1 MTTQSDKTIRVAL
14 LGYGLAGSVFHAP
27 LVTATQG
34 MKIAAIVTSNPE
46 RQQQAK
52 KDFPNAVILNSAD
65 DVWQRASEFD
75 LVVLATP
82 NKTHAPFAIKAME
95 LGLHVV
101 IDKPMATS
109 VEEAKSVVEVS
120 KKTKRLVTIFQNRR
134 WDNDFLTV
142 KKIVDENKLGPITRF
157 ESRMDRFRP
166 QPKAQAWRESA
177 DPNEAGGLLFDLG
190 SHLID
195 QALVLFG
202 QPKTVYAEMDIRR
215 PFAQVDDD
223 TFIAITFENGV
234 RAHLSASVVARI
246 PGQRIRISGL
256 HGTYEKWGADPEE
269 DALRAGMRPDD
280 PKWGK
285 EPKEKW
291 GRIAITKDDQEID
304 QIVESVDGAWECYY
318 TMVRDAITKGGPL
331 PVNPQDVIT
340 AMQVIEAAK
349 KSAKQKQ
356 VVELSGALATSCC

>member
-1 MTTQSDKTIRVAL
+1 MTTSNDKTVRVAL
-14 LGYGLAGSVFHAP
+14 FGYGLAGSVFHAP
-27 LVTATQG
+27 LVTATPG
-34 MKIAAIVTSNPE
+34 MKISAIVTSNPE
-46 RQQQAK
+46 RQQSAK
-52 KDFPNAVILNSAD
+52 KDFPEAIIFNSAD

-101 IDKPMATS
+101 IDKPMATT
-109 VEEAKSVVEVS
+109 VDEARAVVEAS
-120 KKTKRLVTIFQNRR
+120 KKSKRLVTVFQNRR

-142 KKIVDENKLGPITRF
+142 KKIIDENRLGPITRF

-166 QPKAQAWRESA
+166 EPKKQAWRESG

-195 QALVLFG
+195 QSIVLFG
-202 QPKTVYAEMDIRR
+202 QPKSVYAEMDVRR

-246 PGQRIRISGL
+246 PGQRMRISGL
-256 HGTYEKWGADPEE
+256 HGTYEKWGVDPEE
-269 DALRAGMRPDD
+269 DSLRAGMRPGD

-291 GRIAITKDDQEID
+291 GRIAITKDGKETDE
-304 QIVESVDGAWECYY
+304 IVESVDGAWECYY
-318 TMVRDAITKGGPL
+318 AKVRDAITKGAPI
-331 PVNPQDVIT
+331 PVDPKDVIT
-340 AMQVIEAAK
+340 AMQVIEAAQ

-356 VVELSGALATSCC
+356 VIQIEQQIATCV